1 MTIHVLNAKT
11 LAVSTYSAAPL
22 DVVAHDGE
30 VYFVGATALEKLDT
44 GTVDASIETG
54 VLELGVDDKK
64 FIAGVKG
71 RLSGDST
78 TEVTVTIE
86 LDGREV
92 ELGPYDLPGRSGA
105 KPFVRQFKLAGG
117 VKADSVSLKFDTVAG
132 TAWGLEG
139 LSLQADSL

>member
-11 LAVSTYSAAPL
+11 LAVSTYTPAPL
-22 DVVAHDGE
+22 DVVAHAGE
-30 VYFVGATALEKLDT
+30 VYFLGATALEKLDA
-44 GTVDASIETG
+44 GTVDASIQTG

-64 FIAGVKG
+64 FIAGVKA

-105 KPFVRQFKLAGG
+105 KSFVRQFKLAGG

-132 TAWGLEG
+132 TAWGLDG